1 MSEETQII
9 KAEQQPGEVRRLP
22 AATNDGSELVAKSI
36 ERLIAGVPAGV
47 NRDEMAYNLVVACNE
62 SELSKCTA
70 ASTLIAAHNCARIGL
85 MPGKVFGLAF
95 FVPLEKRRGS
105 GRFNT
110 ELWIGYPGYIELSV
124 RNNYLASVESDCV
137 FDGEEFRT
145 WTDER
150 GKHLLHEVNPNRD
163 VYRDKIT
170 HAYCVAQLRSGGT
183 NIEVCN
189 RSQLDRSKRSGG
201 PWKTDEFE
209 MSRKTPIIRA
219 AKRWPKTA
227 EMAMAIHVEEQRDLG
242 REAAAIEV
250 SPRKHKT
257 QTYGTLSA
265 ADPAVSDSDLD
276 ALKK

>member
-1 MSEETQII
+1 MSITEPGIYCDITEADYATWPQLRRSHLAKGFDSMRKL
-9 KAEQQPGEVRRLP
+9 KAAWDGVSGPQTEPQRFGAAFHARALQPRLYD
-22 AATNDGSELVAKSI
+22 ATYAV
-36 ERLIAGVPAGV
+36 VPDFAQ
-47 NRDEMAYNLVVACNE
+47 DE
-62 SELSKCTA
+62 
-70 ASTLIAAHNCARIGL
+70 
-85 MPGKVFGLAF
+85 PGKYKNYRATSEYKSKLAAF
-95 FVPLEKRRGS
+95 QSANAGREYLSS
-105 GRFNT
+105 GDAAA
-110 ELWIGYPGYIELSV
+110 IEAMV
-124 RNNYLASVESDCV
+124 AAIYANPIAS
-137 FDGEEFRT
+137 
-145 WTDER
+145 
-150 GKHLLHEVNPNRD
+150 LL
-163 VYRDKIT
+163 K
-170 HAYCVAQLRSGGT
+170 SGGT